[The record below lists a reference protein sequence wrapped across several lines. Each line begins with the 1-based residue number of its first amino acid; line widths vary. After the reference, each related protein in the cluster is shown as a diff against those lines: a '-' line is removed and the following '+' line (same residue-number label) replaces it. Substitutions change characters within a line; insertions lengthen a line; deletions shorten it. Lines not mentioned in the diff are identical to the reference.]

1 MRQKDWAQQR
11 YEGHVNRIAEGLR
24 SLADR
29 VERTGHS
36 PRPGRSNTY
45 STAACD
51 VLHDVT
57 WGVANLNL
65 DNLLNAALDADDTG
79 RQVLARVGPV
89 P

>member
-11 YEGHVNRIAEGLR
+11 YEGHVDRIARDLR
-24 SLADR
+24 YLADR
-29 VERTGHS
+29 VERTGHNA
-36 PRPGRSNTY
+36 RPERSNTY

-51 VLHDVT
+51 VLHEIT

-79 RQVLARVGPV
+79 QVDAELT
-89 P
+89 